1 MGSHDSGYR
10 AGLFTTPSGAVFTLD
25 REGHLHALWGGG
37 RKPSQLCC
45 FEEVAERDRSA
56 VWRWLEAVRSGA
68 PVPASPPP
76 ADRPVAGW
84 LTMTDEEFER
94 IAEAMSGRTMYP
106 GREPL
111 RDERLL
117 REAKAQRAE
126 VARLT
131 EERDSYRRGW
141 NRAEDCQTRLRS
153 QRDEAV
159 RTATSALALAREYA
173 AVRIDP
179 TNPEAAIGTLRDLRA
194 KLDAIATGGG

>member
-1 MGSHDSGYR
+1 MVSDTPPQVSCNL
-10 AGLFTTPSGAVFTLD
+10 AGCT
-25 REGHLHALWGGG
+25 GHCGI
-37 RKPSQLCC
+37 CT
-45 FEEVAERDRSA
+45 
-56 VWRWLEAVRSGA
+56 
-68 PVPASPPP
+68 PPP

-84 LTMTDEEFER
+84 RTMTDEEFER

-131 EERDSYRRGW
+131 DALAKPGKTLVGNEAGRYVAERLRDMAENNPEFRDGLLEIAGDLATVSAGSDEEIAYQKG
-141 NRAEDCQTRLRS
+141 RAEVTA
-153 QRDEAV
+153 QRDA
-159 RTATSALALAREYA
+159 ALALAREAIWMLNDWDESITSYEQGTSDGTTA
-173 AVRIDP
+173 A
-179 TNPEAAIGTLRDLRA
+179 DLRA

>member
-1 MGSHDSGYR
+1 MATCTHCGATYLSEHGHACDSFG
-10 AGLFTTPSGAVFTLD
+10 ATPPAAAVPPDTFI
-25 REGHLHALWGGG
+25 GGP
-37 RKPSQLCC
+37 RMDP
-45 FEEVAERDRSA
+45 
-56 VWRWLEAVRSGA
+56 
-68 PVPASPPP
+68 PPP

-84 LTMTDEEFER
+84 RTMTDEEFER

-159 RTATSALALAREYA
+159 RTATSALALARE
-173 AVRIDP
+173 AVEGWNSLDAHVASVAPRSKRDDF
-179 TNPEAAIGTLRDLRA
+179 EAITALRA
-194 KLDAIATGGG
+194 KLDAIATGGGD

>member
-1 MGSHDSGYR
+1 MKGRQPDS
-10 AGLFTTPSGAVFTLD
+10 TEPSERQARITLIEHGAAT
-25 REGHLHALWGGG
+25 
-37 RKPSQLCC
+37 
-45 FEEVAERDRSA
+45 
-56 VWRWLEAVRSGA
+56 
-68 PVPASPPP
+68 PPP

-84 LTMTDEEFER
+84 RTMTDEEFER

-194 KLDAIATGGG
+194 KLDAIATGGGG